1 LLGFGSQ
8 SFTGIFTG
16 LAARSEIGFGSDT
29 ACPLLANAKSADGFT
44 LITMSEAMKQPF
56 GMDRAIREWLQK
68 HRALWTAAQ
77 EPSTE

>member
-1 LLGFGSQ
+1 LLRFGSQ

-16 LAARSEIGFGSDT
+16 LAARSEIGFCSDT

-56 GMDRAIREWLQK
+56 GMDRAIRKWLQK
-68 HRALWTAAQ
+68 DHALWAAA
-77 EPSTE
+77 